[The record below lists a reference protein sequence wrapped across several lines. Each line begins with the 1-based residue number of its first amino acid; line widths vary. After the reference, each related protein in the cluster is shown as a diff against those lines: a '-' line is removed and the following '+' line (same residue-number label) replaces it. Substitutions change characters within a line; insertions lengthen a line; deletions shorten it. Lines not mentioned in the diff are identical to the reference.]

1 MNVVDSGWRPATMP
15 ERFGVA
21 GIAAAGAA
29 VVYPTVHR
37 ATGLAWPCPLR
48 TVTGVPCPMC
58 GMTTAATA
66 LADGRLHDALAA
78 NPFVL
83 LLVAATVVMAVV
95 IGLRAARLLAPARP
109 MGADARQAVRMALV
123 VLFAASWVFQLHR
136 SGWI

>member
-21 GIAAAGAA
+21 GLAAAGAA

-37 ATGLAWPCPLR
+37 LTGLAWPCPLR
-48 TVTGVPCPMC
+48 TVTGVPCPTC

-83 LLVAATVVMAVV
+83 VLVAATVTMAVV
-95 IGLRAARLLAPARP
+95 ITLRAARLLGPPRP
-109 MGADARQAVRMALV
+109 MGADARRAARASLV
-123 VLFAASWVFQLHR
+123 ALFAASWVFQLHR
-136 SGWI
+136 YDWV